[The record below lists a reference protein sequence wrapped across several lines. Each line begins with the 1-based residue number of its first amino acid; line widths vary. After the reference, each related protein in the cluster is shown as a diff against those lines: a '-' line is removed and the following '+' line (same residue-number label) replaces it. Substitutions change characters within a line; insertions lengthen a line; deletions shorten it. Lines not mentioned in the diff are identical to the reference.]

1 MGTCYSRGRK
11 REKKKKPSR
20 GADSYPD
27 MYRNMLFCS
36 LTNHVIKKNRQSVDE
51 HLKGKKFQRA
61 QGALCFDHVLRLD
74 DATHVNHLSDLI
86 MFTHVNCADHPFYAN
101 DSRCHKNVLVVWEEE
116 CICLFHTSSSQ
127 SCCFCSVVENFQNDR
142 LELYEEPTIE
152 EMEAAIEEMEQENS
166 MEDFEFI
173 NEDEEEMNQQK
184 RHRDQKEESDV
195 SVKRTRK
202 YT

>member
-1 MGTCYSRGRK
+1 MGGDESDKIRQVILEHAPFLKESDDGKKIVCLLNNHEIPYRLDAINAFVSGKKYRRLRSRK
-11 REKKKKPSR
+11 EAEEWTEKYRPFLVPSVN
-20 GADSYPD
+20 YP
-27 MYRNMLFCS
+27 NMLFCS

-61 QGALCFDHVLRLD
+61 Q
-74 DATHVNHLSDLI
+74 
-86 MFTHVNCADHPFYAN
+86 
-101 DSRCHKNVLVVWEEE
+101 
-116 CICLFHTSSSQ
+116 
-127 SCCFCSVVENFQNDR
+127 ENFQNDR

-173 NEDEEEMNQQK
+173 NEDEEEMNQHK